1 MAAQAPA
8 MKTLSGCPGELAL
21 RSTLVFA
28 TCGAA
33 GSPPLR
39 ELLGSAVRLK
49 LGSGIYR
56 SGLESG
62 PAFGGVA
69 SQYCGRHFG
78 AESVP
83 EQ

>member
-8 MKTLSGCPGELAL
+8 MKTFSGCPGELAL
-21 RSTLVFA
+21 RSTLVFT

-33 GSPPLR
+33 GSLPLR
-39 ELLGSAVRLK
+39 ELLGSAVGLK

-62 PAFGGVA
+62 PASGGVA
-69 SQYCGRHFG
+69 SRYCGRHFG
-78 AESVP
+78 AASVVAP
-83 EQ
+83 

>member
-8 MKTLSGCPGELAL
+8 TKTFSACGGELAL
-21 RSTLVFA
+21 RSTLVLT

-33 GSPPLR
+33 GSLPLR

-62 PAFGGVA
+62 PASGGVA
-69 SQYCGRHFG
+69 SRYCGRHFG
-78 AESVP
+78 AKSVVA
-83 EQ
+83 Q

>member
-8 MKTLSGCPGELAL
+8 TKTLSGCSGELAL
-21 RSTLVFA
+21 RSTLVFT

-33 GSPPLR
+33 GSLPLR
-39 ELLGSAVRLK
+39 ELLGSAVCLK

-62 PAFGGVA
+62 P
-69 SQYCGRHFG
+69 S
-78 AESVP
+78 P
-83 EQ
+83 EAWLHDTAAAISGINL

>member
-8 MKTLSGCPGELAL
+8 MKTLSGCGGELAL
-21 RSTLVFA
+21 RSTLVLT

-33 GSPPLR
+33 GLLPLR

-49 LGSGIYR
+49 LGSGIYL

-62 PAFGGVA
+62 PASGGVA
-69 SQYCGRHFG
+69 SRYCGRHFG
-78 AESVP
+78 AKSVAA
-83 EQ
+83 Q